1 MPWRETRSGT
11 PLRHMSAYVGGLGS
25 GMYEDLMG
33 FLDQSH
39 YDVALI
45 QETKLRADSEH
56 TPPQWICVGSG
67 SIAQKHAGVMILIRR
82 TLTNATEAR
91 HDHARTAFARMLSP
105 GCLQPHD
112 QRSLRVSTCVGPKR
126 CTHPG
131 QETGFLAE
139 VCHSVK

>member
-1 MPWRETRSGT
+1 
-11 PLRHMSAYVGGLGS
+11 
-25 GMYEDLMG
+25 MG
-33 FLDQSH
+33 CLDQSH

-91 HDHARTAFARMLSP
+91 HDHARTAFARTLSP